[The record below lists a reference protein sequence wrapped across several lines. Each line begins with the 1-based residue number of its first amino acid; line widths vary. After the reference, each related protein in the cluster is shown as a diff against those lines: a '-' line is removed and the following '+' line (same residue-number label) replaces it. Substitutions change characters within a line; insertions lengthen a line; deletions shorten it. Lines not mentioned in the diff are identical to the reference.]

1 MNSKLNSIVIT
12 SFIVFAIIAA
22 GIPTIFENVF
32 AQGEKEAE
40 QRQNQSL
47 PTLDDNN
54 NGIIISEEIC
64 PPYCSPPPL
73 IQELP
78 QEKLNNAINE

>member
-1 MNSKLNSIVIT
+1 MNLIEYT
-12 SFIVFAIIAA
+12 YFIAFAIIA
-22 GIPTIFENVF
+22 GIPASFENLF
-32 AQGEKEAE
+32 AQGEEAE
-40 QRQNQSL
+40 QRQDQSPPS

-54 NGIIISEEIC
+54 DGMIISEEIC

-78 QEKLNNAINE
+78 QEQPP

>member
-1 MNSKLNSIVIT
+1 MNSIVIT
-12 SFIVFAIIAA
+12 YFIAFAIIA
-22 GIPTIFENVF
+22 GIPASFENLF
-32 AQGEKEAE
+32 AQGEEAE
-40 QRQNQSL
+40 QRQNQSTP

-54 NGIIISEEIC
+54 DGVIISEKIC

-78 QEKLNNAINE
+78 QEQPP

>member
-1 MNSKLNSIVIT
+1 MNSIVIT
-12 SFIVFAIIAA
+12 YFIAFAIIA
-22 GIPTIFENVF
+22 GIPASFENLF
-32 AQGEKEAE
+32 AQGEEAE
-40 QRQNQSL
+40 QRQNQSTP

-54 NGIIISEEIC
+54 DGVTISEEIC

-78 QEKLNNAINE
+78 QEQPP

>member
-1 MNSKLNSIVIT
+1 MNSIVIT
-12 SFIVFAIIAA
+12 SFIAFAIIS
-22 GIPTIFENVF
+22 GILTVFENVF
-32 AQGEKEAE
+32 AQGTEAE
-40 QRQNQSL
+40 VEQKQDQSP

-64 PPYCSPPPL
+64 PPYCSPPPP

-78 QEKLNNAINE
+78 QEQPP